1 MLLDCGNGIL
11 SRLQQFHAIQ
21 EINAIFLSHLHFD
34 HIGDLFLLR
43 YAYETMLAFGDGDFL
58 PIPVYLPATPREIV
72 DLLRVEELF
81 TFHFMQE
88 DTNHTIGELQFRFQ
102 RMQHSVE
109 CYGIGVNEGDKR
121 LVYSGDTSFHEVLIE
136 FVGGA
141 DMFLCEATTSGK
153 DASPVPLPHL
163 NARQAGE
170 IAAQAQV
177 GRLLLTHNSFMEE
190 RQEILLCAQQYF
202 AASELVEEM
211 RTYEV

>member
-11 SRLQQFHAIQ
+11 SRLQRFHAIQ

-58 PIPVYLPATPREIV
+58 PVPVYLPETPHEIV
-72 DLLRVEELF
+72 DLLRVDELF
-81 TFHFMQE
+81 ALHFMQE
-88 DTNHTIGELQFRFQ
+88 DTNYTIGELQFRFQ

-109 CYGIGVNEGDKR
+109 CYGMSVSEGDKR
-121 LVYSGDTSFHEVLIE
+121 LVYSGDALFHEALIE

-141 DMFLCEATTSGK
+141 DMFLCEATISGK

-163 NARQAGE
+163 SARQAGE

-177 GRLLLTHNSFMEE
+177 GRLLLTHSGFMEDK
-190 RQEILLCAQQYF
+190 QEILQCAKQYF